1 MKALITDK
9 VPCRLEKAE
18 LRRVPQ
24 NPRSWV
30 VGYHVC
36 CPRCGF
42 VTIALN
48 GKDDLEIEES
58 VDSNVSF
65 SCPLRCIYCQVLI
78 HIQRCVLTL
87 EEDDLV
93 RNIRYR

>member
-1 MKALITDK
+1 MRAHITDK
-9 VPCRLEKAE
+9 VPCKLGKAD

-48 GKDDLEIEES
+48 GKDGLEIDES
-58 VDSNVSF
+58 VDDRVSF
-65 SCPLRCIYCQVLI
+65 SCPLRCSYCQVLI
-78 HIQRCVLTL
+78 HIQRCELTL
-87 EEDDLV
+87 EEDSRV